1 MSTTPTE
8 REYFLDSIRAWLM
21 LLGIPFH
28 ISLIYSSH
36 TWHVNSQMPS
46 WWLTLFNDFIH
57 AFRMQVFFVISG
69 YFSYMLFLR
78 YPLKRWWKV
87 RVERVGIPM
96 LTAIPLLTLP
106 QFIMLQY
113 VKGKAE
119 NWPNLSLYE
128 KYNTLVWELVSHL
141 WFLLVLVVLTTVSL
155 FIFSRLRH
163 HLSSRADAFFATV
176 TLGKL
181 SVLFLLLG
189 IAYAAVRRILFIVY
203 PPILS
208 DGLFNFVVM
217 QSLFYI
223 PFFLIGALAFI
234 YPKLKA
240 LFTTPSPWCAV
251 GAAIAFAAY
260 LLNQRYGSGDAWMY
274 ETESVITMLLGLW
287 MVNVVFAL
295 GHRLLNRHAA
305 ARREME
311 RGEVQLLELFV
322 IKQRVK
328 QGIYPGHGGERVFCQ
343 LFHQPRNITR
353 VSNQHVL
360 TAELNKQQAVHGE
373 RKDVIQR
380 KRGDHHL
387 FARMQQRPVGGIDL
401 LKVRQHVAVGQHCA
415 FRHAGGTAGILQER
429 EIF

>member
-1 MSTTPTE
+1 MTTVPVQ

-36 TWHVNSQMPS
+36 TWHVNSIEPS

-57 AFRMQVFFVISG
+57 SFRMQVFFVISG

-78 YPLKRWWKV
+78 YPMKRWWKV

-119 NWPNLSLYE
+119 NWQNLSLYE

-141 WFLLVLVVLTTVSL
+141 WFLLVLVVMTTVSL
-155 FIFSRLRH
+155 WIFSKLRRHLSRH
-163 HLSSRADAFFATV
+163 HESHFPHLTY
-176 TLGKL
+176 GKL
-181 SVLFLLLG
+181 SLLFLALG
-189 IAYAAVRRILFIVY
+189 IAYGAIRRILFMVY
-203 PPILS
+203 PPVLS

-217 QSLFYI
+217 QTLFYI
-223 PFFLIGALAFI
+223 PFFMLGALAFI
-234 YPKLKA
+234 SPKLKA

-251 GAAIAFAAY
+251 GSAFAFAAY

-295 GHRLLNRHAA
+295 GHRLLNFKSARVTYFVNASLFIYLVHHPLTLFFGAYITPHIRSNALGFFTGLVFVVGIAILLYEIHLRIPLLRFLFSGKPQNKAESVKAA
-305 ARREME
+305 
-311 RGEVQLLELFV
+311 
-322 IKQRVK
+322 
-328 QGIYPGHGGERVFCQ
+328 
-343 LFHQPRNITR
+343 
-353 VSNQHVL
+353 
-360 TAELNKQQAVHGE
+360 
-373 RKDVIQR
+373 
-380 KRGDHHL
+380 
-387 FARMQQRPVGGIDL
+387 
-401 LKVRQHVAVGQHCA
+401 
-415 FRHAGGTAGILQER
+415 
-429 EIF
+429 